1 MKKPYWYAV
10 QKESTDAWDSGSY
23 DFEEAVEMLLEQGE
37 GLIAVI
43 DEETNTCIE
52 EYYYE
57 ELKWK
62 FI

>member
-1 MKKPYWYAV
+1 MANKFWYAV
-10 QKESTDAWDSGSY
+10 QIDRSDAWDNGSY
-23 DFEEAVEMLLEQGE
+23 DFDEAVEMLLEQGE

-43 DEETNTCIE
+43 DEETNTCVE